1 MLSILSE
8 LFRMFSQKHVPF
20 RAGDRIDKN
29 NVIVNHFR
37 LLASLK
43 VVQILKTLACIIVL
57 WDFKNLFEVIDLFFF
72 CACGLRNE
80 TFSKVK
86 GFWKFDTKYNLIC
99 PYLDMNKWMGKL
111 SPEIL
116 RNFVKIYVFHE
127 LVIVSANFLRLLRF
141 ELAL

>member
-1 MLSILSE
+1 
-8 LFRMFSQKHVPF
+8 MFSQKHVPF

-43 VVQILKTLACIIVL
+43 VVQILKNLACIIVL

-80 TFSKVK
+80 TLSKVK
-86 GFWKFDTKYNLIC
+86 GF
-99 PYLDMNKWMGKL
+99 
-111 SPEIL
+111 
-116 RNFVKIYVFHE
+116 
-127 LVIVSANFLRLLRF
+127 
-141 ELAL
+141 